1 MLKFATVLFAV
12 LLVSGCEAPQ
22 SATGTERPAEI
33 PFTPERLVSRTTVKP
48 YPQAVTARLFVQN
61 GRGVDGAPAYVAP
74 DGRRLT
80 DPERQAVEA
89 TLSLGSYTAASAE
102 AACFVPHHFVRYYDA
117 AGAQVGEIAICFC
130 CAGVQATPDIT
141 GPVAEGADYTR
152 LDFDFEALKAV
163 FQRMDIGIDF
173 GCELDDL

>member
-12 LLVSGCEAPQ
+12 LLVAGCEAPQ
-22 SATGTERPAEI
+22 SSTETERLAEV
-33 PFTPERLVSRTTVKP
+33 PFTPERLVSRTPVKP
-48 YPQAVTARLFVQN
+48 YPQAVIARLFVQN
-61 GRGVDGAPAYVAP
+61 GRGADGDLVYVLP

-80 DPERQAVEA
+80 NRERQAVEA
-89 TLSLGSYTAASAE
+89 TLSLSSYTAASAD

-117 AGAQVGEIAICFC
+117 AGVQVGEIAICFC
-130 CAGVQATPDIT
+130 CAGVRATPDIT

-163 FQRMDIGIDF
+163 FQQMGVAIDF
-173 GCELDDL
+173 GCEPDDL